1 MLDTPRTVREVTD
14 RIRDLF
20 ESDSA
25 LADIWIS
32 GEVLESTVSRSGHVF
47 FTLSGDD
54 AQLRCV
60 LFRMNALRQRSLP
73 SLGAVCVAHGKVE
86 VYPTEGRYQ
95 FYVDLVEEAG
105 IGLAALELE
114 LLRQQLEAE
123 GLFSESRKR
132 PIPESPAT
140 IGIITSSTGAVWHDI
155 QNVVRRR
162 YPFAQLLLA
171 PAAVQGANAPK
182 EVIGALQSLLLTAT
196 PEVIIIARGGGSA
209 SDLSSFNDEAL
220 VRAVFAAPVPII
232 SAIGHE
238 TDWTLLDLV
247 ADLRAP
253 TPSAAA
259 ELVTPAIATTLQIL
273 TESLDQHVNR
283 LERSIPTQ
291 FVDVERLRARLE
303 QRGIQERNIHLVSL
317 QTALLHASDLH
328 RGRAKQRLIQAAGLM
343 EALSPTKTME
353 RGYAFVE
360 HSGTGRPVRS
370 VTEAAPGETLR
381 TRFIDGAV
389 DSVVTAAVS

>member
-20 ESDSA
+20 ESDA
-25 LADIWIS
+25 VLADIWIS

-47 FTLSGDD
+47 FTLSGE
-54 AQLRCV
+54 ASQLRCV
-60 LFRMNALRQRSLP
+60 MFRMNALRQRSLP
-73 SLGAVCVAHGKVE
+73 SPGAVCVAHGKVE
-86 VYPTEGRYQ
+86 IYPTEGRYQ

-132 PIPESPAT
+132 PIPANPAV
-140 IGIITSSTGAVWHDI
+140 IGIVTSSAGAVWHDI

-162 YPFAQLLLA
+162 YPFARLLLA
-171 PAAVQGANAPK
+171 PSAVQGENAPS
-182 EVIGALQSLLLTAT
+182 ELIAALHSLLISET
-196 PEVIIIARGGGSA
+196 PDVIVIARGGGSA
-209 SDLSSFNDEAL
+209 SDLAVFNDESL
-220 VRAVFAAPVPII
+220 IRAVFAAPVPII

-259 ELVTPAIATTLQIL
+259 ELITPPIAADLNALI
-273 TESLDQHVNR
+273 ESLDQHLDR
-283 LERSIPTQ
+283 FERDLATK
-291 FVDVERLRARLE
+291 FVDVERWRTRLD
-303 QRGIQERNIHLVSL
+303 QRGVQERITHLESL
-317 QTALLHASDLH
+317 QSSLLHAVTAH
-328 RGRAKQRLIQAAGLM
+328 RDRASQRSARAEALL
-343 EALSPTKTME
+343 EALSPAKTME

-360 HSGTGRPVRS
+360 HGGTGRPVRS
-370 VTEAAPGETLR
+370 AAEAAPGETLR

-389 DSVVTAAVS
+389 ESIVTTAVS